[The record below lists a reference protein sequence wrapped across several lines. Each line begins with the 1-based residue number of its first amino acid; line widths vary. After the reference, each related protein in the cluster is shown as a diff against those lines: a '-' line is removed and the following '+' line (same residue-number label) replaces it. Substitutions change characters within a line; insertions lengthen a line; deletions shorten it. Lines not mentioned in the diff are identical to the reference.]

1 MGSGSEFSESRS
13 PLSNRGTEGKT
24 TTLRVHRTF
33 LYLSLPFLHN
43 YDVKL
48 PNFTFMEDRVN
59 KRRRN
64 FIPFLNLNMFLKN
77 STSAAFVYIWQSK
90 WAGIIA
96 IKTKCTQIR
105 FWSDVFAA
113 VASSDRKVPYDG
125 VAQGSFRK
133 TCPNVNW
140 RLIHFHKEIILIYW
154 LCRWTVIKEKHDDDA
169 TTAEY
174 FVFLQESLASVDQS
188 KHAIYKSA
196 ISKQK
201 QKIALRQGWEKAFK
215 QTTLE

>member
-1 MGSGSEFSESRS
+1 MSRS
-13 PLSNRGTEGKT
+13 PLSNRGTVGKT
-24 TTLRVHRTF
+24 TTLHVHRTF
-33 LYLSLPFLHN
+33 YTFLYRFCTITTWNCLISL
-43 YDVKL
+43 
-48 PNFTFMEDRVN
+48 FMEDRVN

-64 FIPFLNLNMFLKN
+64 FILFLNLNMFLKN
-77 STSAAFVYIWQSK
+77 STPAAFVYIWQSK

-140 RLIHFHKEIILIYW
+140 RLIHFHKEIILIYR
-154 LCRWTVIKEKHDDDA
+154 LCRWTVIKEKHDDDDA